1 MNKDY
6 KGVIIEES
14 LEDNIVLNNF
24 NIVGFMI
31 TDDVIFS
38 ERWHL
43 YTIQVSREEIEQVSK
58 LIKSGWYAHFW
69 KNRNV
74 IVVFK
79 DRIFEL
85 NYDDK
90 TSWKPAVEYGLSLGI
105 PKEQL
110 IF

>member
-24 NIVGFMI
+24 NIVGFKI

-43 YTIQVSREEIEQVSK
+43 YNPS
-58 LIKSGWYAHFW
+58 IKG
-69 KNRNV
+69 RN
-74 IVVFK
+74 
-79 DRIFEL
+79 
-85 NYDDK
+85 
-90 TSWKPAVEYGLSLGI
+90 
-105 PKEQL
+105 
-110 IF
+110 